1 MPILRSRR
9 FRLGAAVLAVI
20 AAGIGVRYLPLGL
33 PREVVKY
40 AGSVLWGAMVYG
52 LVAFLRPTTAV
63 GRLASAALA
72 LAVLVELFRLI
83 QTPEL
88 DAFRLTLA
96 GQLLLGRIFSPWN
109 ILAYAVGIGLAAAL
123 DTEIRRLAGRRRN
136 SADALATPGGADS
149 GSEPPRAITG
159 SRPAEFS

>member
-9 FRLGAAVLAVI
+9 FRLVAAVLAVI

-63 GRLASAALA
+63 GRLAAAALA
-72 LAVLVELFRLI
+72 LAGLVELFRLVH
-83 QTPEL
+83 TPEL
-88 DAFRLTLA
+88 DAFRLTRA
-96 GQLLLGRIFSPWN
+96 GQLLLGRVFSPWN

-123 DTEIRRLAGRRRN
+123 DAGIRRLAGRRRN
-136 SADALATPGGADS
+136 IADAPATPLGADS
-149 GSEPPRAITG
+149 DVELPRAITG
-159 SRPAEFS
+159 SRPAELS

>member
-9 FRLGAAVLAVI
+9 ILLLAAILAVI
-20 AAGIGVRYLPLGL
+20 VAGIGVRYLPFGL

-52 LVAFLRPTTAV
+52 LIAFLRPTTAT
-63 GRLASAALA
+63 GRLALAALIV
-72 LAVLVELFRLI
+72 AVLVELFRLI
-83 QTPEL
+83 HTPEL

-109 ILAYAVGIGLAAAL
+109 ILAYAVGIGLAAGL
-123 DTEIRRLAGRRRN
+123 DAGTRCAGRR
-136 SADALATPGGADS
+136 SIADALASPSADTDF
-149 GSEPPRAITG
+149 EAPRATIA
-159 SRPAEFS
+159 SRPAELS